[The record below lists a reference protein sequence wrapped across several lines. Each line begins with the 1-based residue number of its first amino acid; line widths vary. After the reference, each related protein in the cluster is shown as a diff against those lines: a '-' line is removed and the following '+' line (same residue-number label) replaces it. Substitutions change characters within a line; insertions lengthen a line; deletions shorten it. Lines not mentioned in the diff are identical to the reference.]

1 MSTVKILQDVTVYN
15 SITAVSGVTVNQLT
29 VKGDSNIPDVS
40 TLKAASGSWD
50 SVYSTVQSSS
60 GSWGGG
66 AILGPLSSIWTDASN
81 VVAAG
86 SADWNSV
93 FSTVQSNSGE
103 WNSSDTFVS
112 EASGRWESS
121 YSTLTANSGNW
132 DSVYNTVQ
140 TTSAN
145 PIVDTLT
152 VTGSA
157 TLGGVVGIGTTAPDP
172 SKALYVAGDVLVYGN
187 LSANGSMTFTNT
199 LFTTTSALSI
209 VNTGTGPALIVTQEG
224 DQPIAAFYDHAASGI
239 ALWVD
244 GASDRPGYVGVKTST
259 PNKELTVVGD
269 ISATG
274 KIYSSNTINKFVS
287 AFGDG
292 SSQSFVITH
301 NLGSR
306 DVIPSV
312 MDNTTYEIVVPS
324 LVLTTPDTV
333 TIETA
338 NIPGNAAYTLTVIG

>member
-1 MSTVKILQDVTVYN
+1 MSTIKILKDVSIYN
-15 SITAVSGVTVNQLT
+15 SITAVSGIDVNSLT
-29 VKGDSNIPDVS
+29 VRESSNIPDVT
-40 TLKAASGSWD
+40 TLKSASASWD

-60 GSWGGG
+60 GDWGGRSTL
-66 AILGPLSSIWTDASN
+66 AALSSTWNATTSE
-81 VVAAG
+81 VVAG

-93 FSTVQSNSGE
+93 FATVQSSSSE
-103 WNSSDTFVS
+103 WNSSDSYVS

-121 YSTLTANSGNW
+121 YSTLTANSGYW
-132 DSVYNTVQ
+132 TEVYATVQ
-140 TTSAN
+140 QTSAN
-145 PIVDTLT
+145 PVVDTLT

-157 TLGGVVGIGTTAPDP
+157 TLGGVVGIGTTAPSPD
-172 SKALYVAGDVLVYGN
+172 KALYVVGDVLVYGS

-209 VNTGTGPALIVTQEG
+209 VNTGTGPALVVTQEG

-244 GASDRPGYVGVKTST
+244 GAADRPGYVGVKTST

-274 KIYSSNTINKFVS
+274 KIYSSNTVNKFVS

-292 SSQSFVITH
+292 SSTTYTIAH
-301 NLGSR
+301 NLGN
-306 DVIPSV
+306 DNVVPCV
-312 MDNTTYEIVVPS
+312 KDNTSKEVVYPS
-324 LVLTTPDTV
+324 MVFTTSDSITV
-333 TIETA
+333 GFT
-338 NIPGNAAYTLTVIG
+338 NAPADSAYTITVIG